1 MMWERLKQ
9 PNLTRKKGTKAIRA
23 SKKGFFVAFYGYKK
37 DKKDV
42 QKEGKSGG
50 NSRDTAKVGGRD
62 VQEKWAGLFVTAD
75 P

>member
-9 PNLTRKKGTKAIRA
+9 PNLTRKRGQRE
-23 SKKGFFVAFYGYKK
+23 SGHRKKGFFVAFYGYKK

-42 QKEGKSGG
+42 QEGGKIRREYAGYSKMGG
-50 NSRDTAKVGGRD
+50 GD
-62 VQEKWAGLFVTAD
+62 VQEKWARLFVTAD